1 MAPARVPRDFGRRD
15 STDAVGQ
22 HCYITHRRYAYKN
35 LGTQVRMSTR
45 CSCSLAPLSC
55 PVVQCIRHRFDRPA
69 SSTLSHAVPPIPPLA
84 AFNIAPSAIGR
95 VLSSTRSSFTLVLLE
110 SGSVGYVD
118 MRVAVIPILTR
129 PQCRFC
135 RFAFFPNQTGPSLE
149 FTQRIE
155 RMRMELSGLAVRH
168 ISDPAVQRH
177 LIRRFSLPPTHS

>member
-1 MAPARVPRDFGRRD
+1 MNLGPQPRLLTWTPCQRGDIEATVAPARVPRDFGRRD

-45 CSCSLAPLSC
+45 CLCSLAPLSC

-95 VLSSTRSSFTLVLLE
+95 VLSSTRSSFTSVLLE

-118 MRVAVIPILTR
+118 RCVAVIPYTDPTSVPLLSFR
-129 PQCRFC
+129 VFPQSNR
-135 RFAFFPNQTGPSLE
+135 AKPG
-149 FTQRIE
+149 
-155 RMRMELSGLAVRH
+155 VH
-168 ISDPAVQRH
+168 PAD
-177 LIRRFSLPPTHS
+177 